1 MSDDQYNVTAAELRQ
16 FVEQIEQQEA
26 EKRDISESIKDI
38 YAEAKARGYDAKALR
53 QIISLRRKDKDQIA
67 EEEAILDIY
76 RQALGM
82 A

>member
-26 EKRDISESIKDI
+26 EKRDISESINEI

-53 QIISLRRKDKDQIA
+53 TIISLRRKDKDQIA
-67 EEEAILDIY
+67 EEEAILHIY

-82 A
+82 V

>member
-26 EKRDISESIKDI
+26 EKRDIADSIKEI

-82 A
+82 I

>member
-26 EKRDISESIKDI
+26 EKRDISESINEI

-53 QIISLRRKDKDQIA
+53 TIISLRRKDKHQIA
-67 EEEAILDIY
+67 EEEALLHSY

-82 A
+82 V